1 MSEEQKDQEQPK
13 YTDAQL
19 ETMRKERMAWYKK
32 EIPVLKAQ
40 AEYEELLTKI
50 DVAKMTRVEIM
61 MAQAQMMRGPQ
72 DENAR
77 GVEERPTPEE
87 HVRPANQSASE
98 SKPNRKLKAEK

>member
-1 MSEEQKDQEQPK
+1 MSEEQKEQEQPK

-40 AEYEELLTKI
+40 TEYEELLTRI

-61 MAQAQMMRGPQ
+61 VAQAQMMRGPQ
-72 DENAR
+72 DQDAR
-77 GVEERPTPEE
+77 GVEERPTPQE
-87 HVRPANQSASE
+87 HVRPANESKSE
-98 SKPNRKLKAEK
+98 TKPNRKLKAEQ